1 MALEQ
6 FDRTAKLTI
15 AELGDP
21 FGLAIEFAQDRGL
34 RFAFDV
40 TKTNDLQPNAATI
53 TIWNLAE
60 STRSDLTRKVR
71 RLAAATYG
79 LGAVGG
85 AVPGNVEATAFALGA
100 AYVKLSAGY
109 GKASSQVME
118 GTSTSITSKRTGVD
132 WRTILT
138 FGDGELAARAAIANQ
153 SFAPGTPYAA
163 VIQYLID
170 TLGVDNDPAELATAL
185 GGKPSVAI
193 GFPKGVLVTGPA
205 RKKLESLLG
214 LLEIRASIQ
223 DGRFQIL
230 TDVGTTQDA
239 PIPLSLANG
248 LLDKPRPLEDNAFE
262 VRTLLLPELSPGRP
276 VALTSADV
284 SGAFRVEQVSHRGDT
299 HGGEWFSVAELREPF
314 AVSL

>member
-6 FDRTAKLTI
+6 FDRNAKLTI

-34 RFAFDV
+34 RFSFDV
-40 TKTNDLQPNAATI
+40 TKTNDLQPNTATI
-53 TIWNLAE
+53 TIYNLAE
-60 STRSDLTRKVR
+60 DTRSDLTRKVR
-71 RLAAATYG
+71 RLAAKTYS
-79 LGAVGG
+79 LVDG
-85 AVPGNVEATAFALGA
+85 AVPGNVEQTAFALGA

-109 GKASSQVME
+109 GRAPSQVME
-118 GTSTSITSKRTGVD
+118 GTSTSITSSRSGSD

-138 FGDGELAARAAIANQ
+138 FGDGELQARAALANQ
-153 SFAPGTPYAA
+153 SFAPGTPFAV

-170 TLGVDNDPAELATAL
+170 TLGVDNNPAELALAL
-185 GGKPSVAI
+185 AGKPAVTT

-205 RKKLESLLG
+205 RKKLEQLLG

-230 TDVGTTQDA
+230 TETGTTLDA
-239 PIPLSLANG
+239 PIPLSLSNG

-276 VALTSADV
+276 VALVSADV
-284 SGAFRVEQVSHRGDT
+284 SGAFRVEQVTHRGDT
-299 HGGEWFSVAELREPF
+299 HGGDWFSVAELREPF
-314 AVSL
+314 AVEF